1 MTRVQDIIKK
11 LTNDLEGVFG
21 LEIDKS
27 NILDSILEETP
38 QKISRIT
45 SEFRQSKVDTVVT
58 TEIDFLLGYLIS
70 FIYHKF
76 LLNCS
81 LSGDRNTNKEL
92 SKFLSSLVL
101 YVNLEGIDNCNQ
113 RQMRWPFLLSLKR

>member
-38 QKISRIT
+38 
-45 SEFRQSKVDTVVT
+45 
-58 TEIDFLLGYLIS
+58 
-70 FIYHKF
+70 
-76 LLNCS
+76 
-81 LSGDRNTNKEL
+81 
-92 SKFLSSLVL
+92 
-101 YVNLEGIDNCNQ
+101 
-113 RQMRWPFLLSLKR
+113 KRSQG

>member
-38 QKISRIT
+38 QEISRIT

-58 TEIDFLLGYLIS
+58 TEIDF
-70 FIYHKF
+70 F
-76 LLNCS
+76 
-81 LSGDRNTNKEL
+81 
-92 SKFLSSLVL
+92 
-101 YVNLEGIDNCNQ
+101 
-113 RQMRWPFLLSLKR
+113 

>member
-11 LTNDLEGVFG
+11 LTNNLEGVFG

-38 QKISRIT
+38 QDVRRIT

-70 FIYHKF
+70 LVSHKF

-81 LSGDRNTNKEL
+81 LSGDRNTNQEL

-101 YVNLEGIDNCNQ
+101 HAPIFEGIDNCNQ
-113 RQMRWPFLLSLKR
+113 RQMRWPFLLS

>member
-38 QKISRIT
+38 QEISRIT
-45 SEFRQSKVDTVVT
+45 SEFRQSKVDTVV
-58 TEIDFLLGYLIS
+58 I
-70 FIYHKF
+70 
-76 LLNCS
+76 
-81 LSGDRNTNKEL
+81 
-92 SKFLSSLVL
+92 LVKL
-101 YVNLEGIDNCNQ
+101 
-113 RQMRWPFLLSLKR
+113 